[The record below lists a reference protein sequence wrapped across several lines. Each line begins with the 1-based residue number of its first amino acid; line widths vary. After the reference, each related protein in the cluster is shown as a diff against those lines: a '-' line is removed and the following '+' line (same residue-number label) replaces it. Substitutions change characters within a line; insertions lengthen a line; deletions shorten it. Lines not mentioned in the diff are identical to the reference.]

1 MDGIPPDKRDW
12 TEERL
17 KGSQFITLL
26 NRTIPSNMRN
36 RFAFVLVAASVLL
49 LSGCSTTYYSY
60 EGGGVLVGQGG
71 ASKRVNGIDIWT
83 IGAPARRYRIIGYIT
98 DSRPEEFVGIGGR
111 DSSLAKLAREHG
123 GNAILIHS
131 DVSRYA
137 GTTTNTVVNSNYKE
151 EKKGKKNK
159 GSSST
164 FVTETSEDQY
174 QREGKFYVIKY
185 L

>member
-1 MDGIPPDKRDW
+1 MDPQRKI
-12 TEERL
+12 ERIATCRIIGAL
-17 KGSQFITLL
+17 IFS
-26 NRTIPSNMRN
+26 SNMRN
-36 RFAFVLVAASVLL
+36 RFVFVLVAASVLL
-49 LSGCSTTYYSY
+49 LSGCSTNYYSY

-98 DSRPEEFVGIGGR
+98 DSRPEEFVQIGGR
-111 DSSLAKLAREHG
+111 DSSLAKLARDHG
-123 GNAILIHS
+123 GDGILIHS
-131 DVSRYA
+131 DASRYT
-137 GTTTNTVVNSNYKE
+137 GTTTTTVVDSTYKE
-151 EKKGKKNK
+151 KKSGKKKN

-174 QREGKFYVIKY
+174 QREGRFYVIKY